1 MAFIA
6 VLTLPLAIKKLV
18 ETAALFHTDRQ
29 EGWADVAPANPVR
42 SERKQPQQDVYGSS
56 SLPLT
61 FGVLAHL
68 AWRGR
73 NGLFRYGDSA
83 WLKMAPA

>member
-1 MAFIA
+1 MFWAAIRQAHHGHNLKSEFGIHCVNNLAFGH
-6 VLTLPLAIKKLV
+6 KKLV

-42 SERKQPQQDVYGSS
+42 SERKQPQWGVYGSS

-61 FGVLAHL
+61 FGVLVHL
-68 AWRGR
+68 V
-73 NGLFRYGDSA
+73 
-83 WLKMAPA
+83 